1 MKRKN
6 SLFQPRIRLGNR
18 KILKLFMLLI
28 FVTFITYG
36 LFHSITILAQNTSP
50 FYCQYTRQNAVYQ
63 IPCVWFRDLGL
74 RETPSPNPNKYY
86 PNQKLTEH
94 IQFIPTLTVGAPNWR
109 AVIRSECVSVKR
121 NNDYRALIDNWKS
134 GGCDNYST
142 CLTDYYSGIFLHNL
156 DLVKSRYSSGSS
168 VHNLASQLE
177 GKIFNLNCS
186 IAEETIATQLADIHS
201 TDLSLSNLTERT
213 PGNVTFNLP
222 LLQRPTPP
230 PLSVNVNPLFCTYSQ
245 SGQTFELPCTYFT
258 SIGLSPIPTSSP
270 SIYKGNAELQE
281 FFNLIDNS
289 LYKVDRRLAG
299 VSLCERLK
307 TPISEFNSKVTLINN
322 SYSDST
328 EKYRMIPEFFRKGIY
343 LHVLQEIA
351 LRPQSTQTNTLI
363 QEQASSIS
371 TFNCNQPEDILLVKI
386 REWEG
391 RDRNISISSSQ
402 GQPIYLSPVTVTPY
416 NPLFC
421 SYRNPTDGVTYVIL
435 CDYVRR
441 VGINPV
447 PALNQVYQG
456 NSALTRAR
464 QEALDAGRGSFNE
477 GLVRDVCRYL
487 KVEPQEFDV
496 LFRNNPDILNIAS
509 QQNFIYTVSLV
520 AQNIENSKPLSGS
533 KTNQIPSTQN
543 DTRVIDFRED
553 TSLLDTAVDIKKSKV
568 KYDIESMTRE
578 SILSELTS
586 KFKLDP
592 AQFNNVN
599 LEQLREFLIQKYK
612 ETAEEYNLATNDVFE
627 RIPELNSQVVVN
639 NIIFKARTELNCGA
653 GVDDLNRKIRELY
666 ELDQNLAD
674 LSKKNST
681 DNYNRLKDVK
691 QKFNINF

>member
-6 SLFQPRIRLGNR
+6 SLFQPRIRLVKNV
-18 KILKLFMLLI
+18 LVAF
-28 FVTFITYG
+28 FVT
-36 LFHSITILAQNTSP
+36 
-50 FYCQYTRQNAVYQ
+50 
-63 IPCVWFRDLGL
+63 
-74 RETPSPNPNKYY
+74 
-86 PNQKLTEH
+86 
-94 IQFIPTLTVGAPNWR
+94 TLCFFGV
-109 AVIRSECVSVKR
+109 
-121 NNDYRALIDNWKS
+121 
-134 GGCDNYST
+134 
-142 CLTDYYSGIFLHNL
+142 YYSLIIT
-156 DLVKSRYSSGSS
+156 
-168 VHNLASQLE
+168 AQ
-177 GKIFNLNCS
+177 
-186 IAEETIATQLADIHS
+186 
-201 TDLSLSNLTERT
+201 SN
-213 PGNVTFNLP
+213 
-222 LLQRPTPP
+222 
-230 PLSVNVNPLFCTYSQ
+230 VNVNPLFCTYSQ

-270 SIYKGNAELQE
+270 SVYKGNSELQE

-307 TPISEFNSKVTLINN
+307 TPISEFNAKAALINN

-343 LHVLQEIA
+343 LHVLQEMA
-351 LRPQSTQTNTLI
+351 LRPQSQQTLSLI
-363 QEQASSIS
+363 QLQASSIS
-371 TFNCNQPEDILLVKI
+371 TFKCDQSEDIVLSAI
-386 REWEG
+386 REWVI
-391 RDRNISISSSQ
+391 RDQSIAIETSA
-402 GQPIYLSPVTVTPY
+402 GQPTYTGIINFTPY

-421 SYRNPTDGVTYVIL
+421 TYKGPSDGVTYVIL

-447 PALNQVYQG
+447 PASSQIYEG
-456 NSALTRAR
+456 NYALTAAR

-496 LFRNNPDILNIAS
+496 LFKNNPDILNIAS
-509 QQNFIYTVSLV
+509 QQNFFYTISLV

-533 KTNQIPSTQN
+533 KTNQIPSSQN

-553 TSLLDTAVDIKKSKV
+553 TALLDTAVDIKKSKV
-568 KYDIESMTRE
+568 KSDIESMTRE
-578 SILSELTS
+578 AILSELTS

-592 AQFNNVN
+592 SQFNNVN
-599 LEQLREFLIQKYK
+599 LEQLREFLKQKYK

-639 NIIFKARTELNCGA
+639 NIIFKTRTELNCGA

-681 DNYNRLKDVK
+681 DNYNRLKDLK